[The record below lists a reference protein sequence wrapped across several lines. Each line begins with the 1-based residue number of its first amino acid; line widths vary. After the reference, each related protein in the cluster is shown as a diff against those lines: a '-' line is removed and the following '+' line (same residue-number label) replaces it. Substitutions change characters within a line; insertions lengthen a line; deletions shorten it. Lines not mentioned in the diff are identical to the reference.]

1 VQVFRSHVRRAAIG
15 VLCAATLVGFHSSV
29 AGAQALPDAKTL
41 MEKHNSAIG
50 GRAALEKYSSMR
62 IAGTISIPAQGISGT
77 LEIFRAKPNKFV
89 QKLMIPQVGEILQG
103 YDGKVAWATN
113 PMQGPTILQAEMAE
127 GLKSQAEFASNFQ
140 NPADYSRAETVEL
153 VDFEG
158 RKCYKVKVTRG
169 TRDGVEYFDVMTG
182 MLAGI
187 GGSLPTPQGPIER
200 STVFR
205 EYGDFGG
212 VKFPTRVEQRDGPSV
227 TTITFATVEFDRL
240 SPNAFDLPVA
250 VKALVKP

>member
-1 VQVFRSHVRRAAIG
+1 VQVFRSHVRRAASG
-15 VLCAATLVGFHSSV
+15 LGAAIIAVSSV

-41 MEKHNSAIG
+41 MEKHNTAIG
-50 GRAALEKYSSMR
+50 GRAALDKYSSMR
-62 IAGTISIPAQGISGT
+62 ISGTIAIPAQGITGT
-77 LEIFRAKPNKFV
+77 LEIRRAKPNQFV
-89 QKLMIPQVGEILQG
+89 QKLAIPQVGEILQG

-113 PMQGPTILQAEMAE
+113 PMQGPTILQGEMAD
-127 GLKSQAEFASNFQ
+127 GLKSQSDFASNFQ
-140 NPADYSRAETVEL
+140 NPADYVKAETVEL
-153 VDFEG
+153 VDYEG

-169 TRDGVEYFDVMTG
+169 TREGVEYFDAATG
-182 MLAGI
+182 ILAGI
-187 GGSLPTPQGPIER
+187 GGTLPTPQGPIER

-227 TTITFATVEFDRL
+227 TTITFTTVEFDKL
-240 SPNAFDLPVA
+240 APNAFELPAA